1 VNDCHE
7 QGPTTG
13 PTSAGPHH
21 RAATRI
27 RVTAVLIALYAP
39 LDHLAGVS
47 LLVSMIIGLVALAA
61 MTAYQVWATPY
72 RPAWGPFARGSRH
85 NRPAVPAAV
94 LGHPFPDVAHQHQQ
108 LQRARIDRTDSLY
121 FTVTVFATVGFGD
134 IFPAS
139 QMARLVVTAQMIL
152 T

>member
-27 RVTAVLIALYAP
+27 RVTAVLIALHYLAP

-61 MTAYQVWATPY
+61 MTAYQVWATSVPPSLGSVRSRLSPQPSRCSCCCS
-72 RPAWGPFARGSRH
+72 RPPIS
-85 NRPAVPAAV
+85 
-94 LGHPFPDVAHQHQQ
+94 
-108 LQRARIDRTDSLY
+108 
-121 FTVTVFATVGFGD
+121 
-134 IFPAS
+134 
-139 QMARLVVTAQMIL
+139 
-152 T
+152 